1 MYQTIFSPSK
11 YISTLDIFSFK
22 ADMLLV
28 IFKIKINALISY
40 LNKGLRYLSIGF
52 QTIMC
57 YKVT

>member
-1 MYQTIFSPSK
+1 MSQTIFSLSK

>member
-1 MYQTIFSPSK
+1 MSQTIFSPSK